1 MAQEPAQIFSYR
13 LRGAGTLAALGA
25 SLLLSACSSTSDLL
39 PSSAFLASN
48 DAKSDAATQ
57 DPAEELRKATDYWG
71 KEYKAKP
78 ENKTA
83 ALSYA
88 RNLKAMKDKRM
99 ALNVLQDAATYH
111 SKDPELMG
119 ELGRLALEFD
129 QLSVAQRA
137 LDIADVPEKP
147 DWKVISAR
155 GTVLAKQGQHKAAI
169 PYFERALALAPN
181 QPSVM
186 NNLAMA
192 NAMSGDAAKAEEIL
206 RTVAAKGDAPAKVNQ
221 NLALVLGLQGKY
233 EESKIAGSAEGST
246 QIAAENTDY
255 LRRMVRLD
263 PKSSP
268 APAAPATAAAPAAV
282 ATAPLPWAAK
292 TPATAAAATAPAA
305 QARTAANAAPVAS
318 GKANDAFKPATM
330 ENSSAAAAWQ
340 TAVTANAQP
349 AATDAFKGSK
359 R

>member
-13 LRGAGTLAALGA
+13 TRGAGTLAALAA
-25 SLLLSACSSTSDLL
+25 SLLLSACSSTSELL
-39 PSSAFLASN
+39 PSSPFLASN
-48 DAKSDAATQ
+48 DASADAGAAQ
-57 DPAEELRKATDYWG
+57 DPAEELRKATEYWG

-181 QPSVM
+181 QPSVL

-206 RTVAAKGDAPAKVNQ
+206 RTAAAKSDAPAKVNQ

-233 EESKIAGSAEGST
+233 EESKMAGSASGST
-246 QIAAENTDY
+246 QVAAENTDY

-263 PKSSP
+263 PKVSP
-268 APAAPATAAAPAAV
+268 APAAPAAAPSAV

-292 TPATAAAATAPAA
+292 TPATATAQPPKAKDG
-305 QARTAANAAPVAS
+305 TVAS
-318 GKANDAFKPATM
+318 AQSTANGKVNDAFKPAAI
-330 ENSSAAAAWQ
+330 ENNSAAAGWQ
-340 TAVTANAQP
+340 TAVTASAQP
-349 AATDAFKGSK
+349 VAAGATKSSN

>member
-13 LRGAGTLAALGA
+13 PRGAGTLAALGA

-137 LDIADVPEKP
+137 LDIADVPDKP

-192 NAMSGDAAKAEEIL
+192 NAMSGDAAKAEQIL
-206 RTVAAKGDAPAKVNQ
+206 RTVAARVDAPAKVNQ

-263 PKSSP
+263 PKASP
-268 APAAPATAAAPAAV
+268 APAAAVAPAAV
-282 ATAPLPWAAK
+282 ATAPLPWATK
-292 TPATAAAATAPAA
+292 TPATAAAATAPAS
-305 QARTAANAAPVAS
+305 QARTAANAA

-349 AATDAFKGSK
+349 VATDTFKGSK

>member
-1 MAQEPAQIFSYR
+1 MAQEPAQILSHR
-13 LRGAGTLAALGA
+13 TRGAGTLAALAA
-25 SLLLSACSSTSDLL
+25 SLLLSACSSTSELL
-39 PSSAFLASN
+39 PSSPFLASN
-48 DAKSDAATQ
+48 DASADAAAQ
-57 DPAEELRKATDYWG
+57 DPAEELRKATEYWG

-147 DWKVISAR
+147 DWRVISAR

-181 QPSVM
+181 QPSVL

-206 RTVAAKGDAPAKVNQ
+206 RTAAAKSDAPAKVNQ

-233 EESKIAGSAEGST
+233 EESKMAGSTSGST

-263 PKSSP
+263 PKVSP
-268 APAAPATAAAPAAV
+268 TPAGPTAAPSAIAA
-282 ATAPLPWAAK
+282 APLPWAAK
-292 TPATAAAATAPAA
+292 TPATAAAQPAPAKGG
-305 QARTAANAAPVAS
+305 TVAS
-318 GKANDAFKPATM
+318 AQSTANGKVNDAFKPAAI
-330 ENSSAAAAWQ
+330 ENSSAAAGWQ
-340 TAVTANAQP
+340 TAVTASAQP
-349 AATDAFKGSK
+349 AASDTLKSSN

>member
-13 LRGAGTLAALGA
+13 TRGAGTLAALAA
-25 SLLLSACSSTSDLL
+25 SLLLSACSSTSELL
-39 PSSAFLASN
+39 PSSPFLASN
-48 DAKSDAATQ
+48 DAKSDAAAQ
-57 DPAEELRKATDYWG
+57 DPADELRKATEYWG

-137 LDIADVPEKP
+137 LDIADVPDKP
-147 DWKVISAR
+147 DWRVISAR

-181 QPSVM
+181 QPSVL

-206 RTVAAKGDAPAKVNQ
+206 RTAAATSDAPAKVNQ

-233 EESKIAGSAEGST
+233 EESKMAGSASGST
-246 QIAAENTDY
+246 QVAAENTDY

-263 PKSSP
+263 PKVSP
-268 APAAPATAAAPAAV
+268 APAAAPSAV

-292 TPATAAAATAPAA
+292 TPATAAAQPP
-305 QARTAANAAPVAS
+305 QAKGGTVAS
-318 GKANDAFKPATM
+318 AQSTANGKVNDAFKPAAI
-330 ENSSAAAAWQ
+330 ENNSAAAGWQ
-340 TAVTANAQP
+340 AAVTASAQP
-349 AATDAFKGSK
+349 ATAGATKSSNH
-359 R
+359 

>member
-39 PSSAFLASN
+39 PSSPFLASN
-48 DAKSDAATQ
+48 DAKSDAAAQ

-263 PKSSP
+263 PKTSP
-268 APAAPATAAAPAAV
+268 APAAAIAPPAV
-282 ATAPLPWAAK
+282 ATAPLPWATK

-305 QARTAANAAPVAS
+305 QARNVANAAPIAA

-349 AATDAFKGSK
+349 AATDGFKGSK

>member
-1 MAQEPAQIFSYR
+1 MAQEPAQIFSHR
-13 LRGAGTLAALGA
+13 LRGTGTLVALGA

-39 PSSAFLASN
+39 PPSPFLASS

-57 DPAEELRKATDYWG
+57 DPAEELRKATEYWG

-99 ALNVLQDAATYH
+99 ALNVLQDAGTYH

-137 LDIADVPEKP
+137 LEIADVPEKP

-169 PYFERALALAPN
+169 PYFERALALAPG
-181 QPSVM
+181 QPSVL

-206 RTVAAKGDAPAKVNQ
+206 RTAAAKGDAPAKVNQ

-233 EESKIAGSAEGST
+233 EESKIAGSAAGST

-263 PKSSP
+263 PKAAP
-268 APAAPATAAAPAAV
+268 APAPTAAPAAV
-282 ATAPLPWAAK
+282 ATAPLPWASK
-292 TPATAAAATAPAA
+292 TAATAPAA
-305 QARTAANAAPVAS
+305 TAPGS
-318 GKANDAFKPATM
+318 KANDAFKPATI
-330 ENSSAAAAWQ
+330 ENGSAAGAWQ

-349 AATDAFKGSK
+349 AADAFKATK

>member
-13 LRGAGTLAALGA
+13 PRGAGTLAVLGV
-25 SLLLSACSSTSDLL
+25 SLLLSACSSTSELL
-39 PSSAFLASN
+39 PSGPFLASN
-48 DAKSDAATQ
+48 DAKPETANQ
-57 DPAEELRKATDYWG
+57 DPTEELRKATEYWG

-129 QLSVAQRA
+129 QLALAQRA

-181 QPSVM
+181 QPSVL

-206 RTVAAKGDAPAKVNQ
+206 RAAAAKGDAPAKVNQ

-233 EESKIAGSAEGST
+233 EESKIAGSAGGSS
-246 QIAAENTDY
+246 QVAAENTDY

-263 PKSSP
+263 PKVSP
-268 APAAPATAAAPAAV
+268 VPAAPATAPSTL

-292 TPATAAAATAPAA
+292 TPATATATAPSASG
-305 QARTAANAAPVAS
+305 RTVAS
-318 GKANDAFKPATM
+318 AASTGGGKVNDAFKPAAI
-330 ENSSAAAAWQ
+330 ENTSAGAAWQ
-340 TAVTANAQP
+340 TAVTASAQP
-349 AATDAFKGSK
+349 DPASS